1 METNTGTLGDIDSAE
16 YFSVFIAELGGGSP
30 VRKRSI
36 PMYSKDGG
44 VGQTIFFY

>member
-1 METNTGTLGDIDSAE
+1 METNSGTLGDIDSAE
-16 YFSVFIAELGGGSP
+16 YFSVFNAELGSRSP

-36 PMYSKDGG
+36 PTYKDGG